1 MKKFLI
7 SILVISLWG
16 SCSPI
21 KDVAYFQDINQD
33 QQISTAI
40 QAKTIK
46 IQPEDKLTIIVSG
59 KDSEL
64 ANKFNSLLY
73 STRAGNQTDSFTGS
87 QQISKYTVDEK
98 GYIDF
103 PIIGNIFV
111 NGMTRLQIAEKIKT
125 LLIEQ
130 ELISNPIVTVEF
142 ENLTFSVL
150 GEVENPGRYNIT
162 KDHLTLLD
170 AISMAGDLKITGK
183 RTDIIVLRNE
193 DNQQKSYKINLCSA
207 NELYSSPAFYLK
219 QNDVV
224 YIQPN
229 DMRTRQSTI
238 NGNNVRS
245 SSFWISLASLLTSV
259 TMLFVK

>member
-1 MKKFLI
+1 
-7 SILVISLWG
+7 
-16 SCSPI
+16 
-21 KDVAYFQDINQD
+21 
-33 QQISTAI
+33 
-40 QAKTIK
+40 
-46 IQPEDKLTIIVSG
+46 
-59 KDSEL
+59 
-64 ANKFNSLLY
+64 
-73 STRAGNQTDSFTGS
+73 
-87 QQISKYTVDEK
+87 
-98 GYIDF
+98 
-103 PIIGNIFV
+103 
-111 NGMTRLQIAEKIKT
+111 
-125 LLIEQ
+125 
-130 ELISNPIVTVEF
+130 
-142 ENLTFSVL
+142 L

>member
-1 MKKFLI
+1 
-7 SILVISLWG
+7 
-16 SCSPI
+16 
-21 KDVAYFQDINQD
+21 
-33 QQISTAI
+33 
-40 QAKTIK
+40 
-46 IQPEDKLTIIVSG
+46 
-59 KDSEL
+59 
-64 ANKFNSLLY
+64 
-73 STRAGNQTDSFTGS
+73 
-87 QQISKYTVDEK
+87 
-98 GYIDF
+98 
-103 PIIGNIFV
+103 
-111 NGMTRLQIAEKIKT
+111 
-125 LLIEQ
+125 LIEQ